1 MAAIYRIPI
10 VYIWLPR
17 FTTMTVLIYDI
28 VNTNIFT
35 MHEFYV
41 CFAIY
46 RTILFN
52 TPAKL
57 SIPNLTHAVVKVGG
71 IDNKFMSQ
79 PTNPC

>member
-1 MAAIYRIPI
+1 
-10 VYIWLPR
+10 
-17 FTTMTVLIYDI
+17 
-28 VNTNIFT
+28 